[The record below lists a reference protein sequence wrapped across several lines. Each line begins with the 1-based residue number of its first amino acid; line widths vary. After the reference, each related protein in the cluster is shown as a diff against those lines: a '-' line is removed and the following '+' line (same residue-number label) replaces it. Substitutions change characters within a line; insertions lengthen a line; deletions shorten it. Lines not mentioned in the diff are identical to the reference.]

1 VEKALRGPFSVE
13 KLTLWLKPAEFR
25 DFRAVRNLLTRDL
38 CRFCVGFA
46 SVLAGGPNPY

>member
-25 DFRAVRNLLTRDL
+25 DFRAVRNLLTRGSGAIAPTIL
-38 CRFCVGFA
+38 SF
-46 SVLAGGPNPY
+46 

>member
-25 DFRAVRNLLTRDL
+25 DFRAVRNLLTR
-38 CRFCVGFA
+38 VPK
-46 SVLAGGPNPY
+46 SPNWP